1 MQMET
6 GARWWLIA
14 GPPDNLEIAFK
25 EGNIW
30 GLRAVKNLIANWE
43 KLAQGDHI
51 LFYSTKPVSGVI
63 GYGVA
68 RTKFKQDKPLWPQ
81 EIEQRKVI
89 WPFRFEFDVEYCLPQ
104 DKWTTEKVVTSYIMA
119 AARGAFQ
126 PIKAE
131 VAEEIIKNL
140 HPKLIKRA
148 TEKERPLSLHD
159 DIKAKLVEIGRLQNL
174 IAESEYS
181 MDGAELDAVWRRVE
195 NAVPAYVFEVQIGG
209 DIYHAIGKLK
219 HAYDIWNSNLI
230 LVARNEDLPKIKQLL
245 AGTFH
250 EVNDKIKLVEP
261 SKIDELFRLKKA
273 YHDLE
278 SKIGIL

>member
-1 MQMET
+1 MKA
-6 GARWWLIA
+6 GIKWWLIA
-14 GPPDNLEIAFK
+14 GPPENWEIAFK

-30 GLRAVKNLIANWE
+30 GLRPVRNLVANWE
-43 KLAQGDHI
+43 KLSQGDRV

-68 RTKFKQDKPLWPQ
+68 RAKFKQDKPLWPQ
-81 EIEQRKVI
+81 EIKEGKVI

-104 DKWTTEKVVTSYIMA
+104 DKWITKKVATSYIMA

-131 VAEEIIKNL
+131 MSEEVIKNL
-140 HPKLIKRA
+140 PLKPMKPV
-148 TEKERPLSLHD
+148 TERERPLSLHD
-159 DIKAKLVEIGRLQNL
+159 DVKAKLVQIGRLQKL
-174 IAESEYS
+174 IAESEYP

-230 LVARNEDLPKIKQLL
+230 LVARNEDLPKIRQLL

-250 EVNDKIKLVEP
+250 EVNDKIKIVEP
-261 SKIDELFRLKKA
+261 CRVEELFKLKKA
-273 YHDLE
+273 YRDLE
-278 SKIGIL
+278 AQIGIL